1 MGGGKGFQDTDEET
15 QELQDTKPEELTE
28 DILMEVSAFNQCQ
41 IIRKRGRSARKQ
53 IDITQSGRWVL
64 VIQAAFDFFYDM
76 DLSMIKTLKLKPTVE
91 KELELYRNILRK
103 MKKQKNKA
111 DIFMDL
117 CKVTPSVPSSP
128 SNTST
133 SATPETV
140 RPNIPCPSPPHATY
154 TQTTRR
160 LYDEPFPLNK

>member
-103 MKKQKNKA
+103 MKN
-111 DIFMDL
+111 
-117 CKVTPSVPSSP
+117 
-128 SNTST
+128 
-133 SATPETV
+133 
-140 RPNIPCPSPPHATY
+140 
-154 TQTTRR
+154 
-160 LYDEPFPLNK
+160 